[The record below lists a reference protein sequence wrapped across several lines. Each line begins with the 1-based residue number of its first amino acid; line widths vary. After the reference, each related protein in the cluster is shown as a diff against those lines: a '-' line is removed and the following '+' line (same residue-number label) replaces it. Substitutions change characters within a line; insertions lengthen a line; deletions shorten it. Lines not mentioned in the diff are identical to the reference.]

1 MKQREKG
8 RRGRPKVIKPEG
20 QDLDRVSI
28 MLTDELRAYGED
40 YAREISERDGVSIS
54 LSEAIREMMGF
65 HREMRG
71 RK

>member
-1 MKQREKG
+1 
-8 RRGRPKVIKPEG
+8 
-20 QDLDRVSI
+20 